1 MTTGEAGA
9 GAAVTGRVPG
19 ARHRASGDAGPRERP
34 ERPARVEPAGRAR
47 ARHAA
52 PRRRR
57 AVEPAD
63 APAAAAT
70 GGAATG
76 GGAAPSGLF
85 GRSLLY
91 AVVAAVQ
98 LATGALV
105 APVLAHVLDDP
116 AQVGVLA
123 AAIALHQ
130 LLVVLALVGLDQ
142 AVVLQRAEDGH
153 DGRARALAGAA
164 VLLAAG
170 VTAVLWA
177 TAAWW
182 APLFG
187 FAPDAV
193 AAPGIVATTVWWT
206 VPSAGVMVALGLL
219 LAADRLRAFTVVSVL
234 AAVGGQVAGLGAV
247 LLLGGGASTY
257 AWGLLGADLLAAL
270 IGWRLTRPRWR
281 GALAPRVLRP
291 ALAFGAPLMLS
302 SISVFLLNAGDR
314 VVVQRLA
321 GPAELGRYQVAYTVG
336 FLAVQL
342 IVVAGNS
349 WLPRFAE
356 VQDTALRRR
365 LIAGTRDSV
374 YRLLTP
380 TLLGVA
386 LAAPVALVVAAPAS
400 FRPRELLVV
409 VVLVALSAYPVAAAT
424 ATGRVLV
431 TERRTRP
438 LALCTALAAL
448 LNIALNLVLVPV
460 AGIAGSAA
468 ATAIAYGVQAVAQRL
483 ALRARPG
490 PWPGTPPRVLLEAAA
505 VSAAALVLVVLP
517 AGTALDAARFAVALA
532 CLPWCLHRLR
542 RARDGA

>member
-1 MTTGEAGA
+1 MTTGEVG
-9 GAAVTGRVPG
+9 
-19 ARHRASGDAGPRERP
+19 
-34 ERPARVEPAGRAR
+34 AGRAS
-47 ARHAA
+47 ARSAGPTGPA
-52 PRRRR
+52 GP
-57 AVEPAD
+57 AGPAELAGTAGPAD
-63 APAAAAT
+63 PA
-70 GGAATG
+70 GA
-76 GGAAPSGLF
+76 AAPSGLF

-116 AQVGVLA
+116 AQVGALA

-153 DGRARALAGAA
+153 DRGARALAGGAVLVAAA
-164 VLLAAG
+164 VTALLWG
-170 VTAVLWA
+170 

-187 FAPDAV
+187 FAPGTV

-206 VPSAGVMVALGLL
+206 VPAAGVMVTLGLL
-219 LAADRLRAFTVVSVL
+219 LAADRLRAYTVVSVL

-247 LLLGGGASTY
+247 LLLDGGAGTY

-270 IGWRLTRPRWR
+270 VGWRLARPRWR
-281 GALAPRVLRP
+281 GALSPRVMRP

-356 VQDTALRRR
+356 VQDTALRRHLVGR
-365 LIAGTRDSV
+365 TRDSV
-374 YRLLTP
+374 YRLLAP
-380 TLLGVA
+380 ALLGVA

-409 VVLVALSAYPVAAAT
+409 VVLVALSAYPVAAGT

-431 TERRTRP
+431 TERRTRA
-438 LALCTALAAL
+438 LAACTALAAV
-448 LNIALNLVLVPV
+448 LNIALNLLLVPV

-468 ATAIAYGVQAVAQRL
+468 ATAVAYAVQALAQRL

-490 PWPGTPPRVLLEAAA
+490 PWPRTPPRVLLEAAA
-505 VSAAALVLVVLP
+505 VSALALALVVAP
-517 AGTALDAARFAVALA
+517 AGTAPDAARFALALA
-532 CLPWCLHRLR
+532 CLPWCLRRLR
-542 RARDGA
+542 RAKEGS